1 MALCC
6 GFSTEFTRRPNDFS
20 RCRLRE
26 SPKASV
32 NLPSLLHLVLMAIGN
47 IPKASHV
54 QPRQRVLMGAEWES
68 GTGRGR
74 PRFSPVENPFF
85 RTGSIARPSFLL
97 SVLAT
102 AGNGRTEK
110 PWRSWGLRAAAVG
123 GARGPL
129 QVARTA
135 GETHTGQR
143 DAGGQT
149 ETAECCSGC
158 EVRTGRSRR
167 HVRGTPHRDP

>member
-1 MALCC
+1 MQI
-6 GFSTEFTRRPNDFS
+6 ERI
-20 RCRLRE
+20 
-26 SPKASV
+26 PKASV
-32 NLPSLLHLVLMAIGN
+32 NLLPSLLHLVLMAIGN
-47 IPKASHV
+47 IPKASPV

-68 GTGRGR
+68 AGTGRGR
-74 PRFSPVENPFF
+74 LRFSPVENPFF
-85 RTGSIARPSFLL
+85 RTGSTARPSFLL

-110 PWRSWGLRAAAVG
+110 PWRSRGLRAAAVG

-158 EVRTGRSRR
+158 EVRTGRSRPPGG
-167 HVRGTPHRDP
+167 VSGGRGDTFGGLRTGTRSNSS